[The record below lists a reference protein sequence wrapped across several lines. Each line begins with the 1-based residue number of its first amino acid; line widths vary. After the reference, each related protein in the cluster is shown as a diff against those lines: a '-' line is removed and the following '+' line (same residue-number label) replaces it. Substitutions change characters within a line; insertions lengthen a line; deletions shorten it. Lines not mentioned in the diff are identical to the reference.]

1 MLRWRSVHGGWQKHD
16 APGSGASDGTS
27 DLGPAPPITV
37 TTPIPAPPYDSHRLV
52 YRWDLDKTYLRTEF
66 DTVRDLLRTAFES
79 AAQKKTVPGAAA
91 LLREIRG
98 TDPAGIY
105 ILSGSPEQMRKV
117 LEAKL
122 RLDGIRWDNLV
133 LKPQLTNIL
142 RGRFRFV
149 KDQVGYK
156 LAALLD
162 TRASMPSDTL
172 EYMFGDDAEADA
184 FIYSIYTDLCAGRVE
199 VPTLMRVLELAGVYP
214 DVLPRVV
221 RMAERVPRGGGAIRI
236 FIHLDRISS
245 PAAFE
250 EYGPRVCPFYNYF
263 QPACVLLEHGVLPPL
278 SALRVAAEL
287 VIHHG
292 FTADALVA
300 SYMDLVAR
308 RQLGRYAADVLV
320 RFLQEVDDSLLAST
334 APVLRAF
341 GELLDEEC
349 PRDTELPGPPPP
361 IEIDWPD
368 VFDRDRARARA
379 AKLRILGR
387 L

>member
-1 MLRWRSVHGGWQKHD
+1 VRGGSSRHD
-16 APGSGASDGTS
+16 AGEGLA

-37 TTPIPAPPYDSHRLV
+37 TTPIPAPPYDAHRVV

-66 DTVRDLLRTAFES
+66 DTVKDLLRTAFES
-79 AAQKKTVPGAAA
+79 ASQKKTVPGASA
-91 LLREIRG
+91 LLRELRA

-105 ILSGSPEQMRKV
+105 ILSGSPEQMRRV

-199 VPTLMRVLELAGVYP
+199 VPTLMRVLEIAGVYP

-236 FIHLDRISS
+236 FIHLDRVSS
-245 PAAFE
+245 PAAFD

-300 SYMDLVAR
+300 SYMDLVTR
-308 RQLGRYAADVLV
+308 HHLGRYGADVLSS
-320 RFLQEVDDSLLAST
+320 FLEEVDDSLLATT
-334 APVLRAF
+334 APVLRSF
-341 GELLDEEC
+341 GRLLDEEC
-349 PRDTELPGPPPP
+349 PKDLPPPPPPPP
-361 IEIDWPD
+361 IEIDWPA

-379 AKLRILGR
+379 AKLRSLSR
-387 L
+387 FQR